1 MFNNFDGNH
10 RRTPNVSIRGASKK
24 ESKAELL
31 ERAQR
36 ERSER
41 EVGQNILNRQT
52 IWKKALH
59 CWGFISSPL
68 ENIDKNYVIPCKLL
82 LNQKPYLT

>member
-1 MFNNFDGNH
+1 MCLQKNFLEVFTKAIKNLRQVLCEIVKMFNSFDGDF
-10 RRTPNVSIRGASKK
+10 RRRPIVSIRGASKK

-41 EVGQNILNRQT
+41 E
-52 IWKKALH
+52 A
-59 CWGFISSPL
+59 S
-68 ENIDKNYVIPCKLL
+68 Y
-82 LNQKPYLT
+82 

>member
-1 MFNNFDGNH
+1 MFLLALFQYLFAEKFSRSLYESHQNLRRVVCEIVKMFNSFDGDF
-10 RRTPNVSIRGASKK
+10 RRRPIVSIRGASKK

-41 EVGQNILNRQT
+41 E
-52 IWKKALH
+52 A
-59 CWGFISSPL
+59 S
-68 ENIDKNYVIPCKLL
+68 Y
-82 LNQKPYLT
+82 